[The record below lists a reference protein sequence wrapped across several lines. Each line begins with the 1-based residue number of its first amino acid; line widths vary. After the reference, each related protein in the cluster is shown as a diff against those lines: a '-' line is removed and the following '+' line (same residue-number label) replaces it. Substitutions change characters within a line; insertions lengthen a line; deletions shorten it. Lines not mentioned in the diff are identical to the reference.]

1 MPRTRNYCN
10 PSTATTFESG
20 GFTLIEVLVAV
31 SIAAGVISFIVPALL
46 RQVSF
51 GEQTYRLSA
60 VEAVV
65 SSDLEWFSKY
75 TKIWKLST
83 GSYPSSGSSRLTS
96 AVTRTTSNYS
106 FGGASIYEL
115 PLATPEN
122 NPCSNGLARALLDDA
137 RQLNSSSMLIP
148 SKSRQIYLPPYPINP
163 TGPTRIQR
171 VSTGGDSY
179 LDVYRNIDAT
189 GNMIRLSYYVEP
201 VDTADINF
209 KLQSS
214 MYVQA
219 ASWCDQS
226 P

>member
-1 MPRTRNYCN
+1 MSRNRTYCTPPN
-10 PSTATTFESG
+10 ATTFESG

-31 SIAAGVISFIVPALL
+31 SIAASVISFIVPALL

-83 GSYPSSGSSRLTS
+83 GSYPSSVSSGLTS
-96 AVTRTTSNYS
+96 AVTKTTSNYI

-115 PLATPEN
+115 PVATPEN
-122 NPCSNGLARALLDDA
+122 NPCSNGLARPLLDDA
-137 RQLNSSSMLIP
+137 QQLNSSAMEISAK
-148 SKSRQIYLPPYPINP
+148 SKKIYLPPYPINS

-171 VSTGGDSY
+171 FSTGVDSY

-189 GNMIRLSYYVEP
+189 GNTIRLFYYVDP
-201 VDTADINF
+201 VNTADINF